1 MANEVGTNCRMK
13 MITCEECKKKEVCNI
28 CGEQICRVH
37 RTELKVCKIVGYY
50 NEEGKFIC
58 EKCRNK

>member
-1 MANEVGTNCRMK
+1 
-13 MITCEECKKKEVCNI
+13 MIACEECKKKEVCNI